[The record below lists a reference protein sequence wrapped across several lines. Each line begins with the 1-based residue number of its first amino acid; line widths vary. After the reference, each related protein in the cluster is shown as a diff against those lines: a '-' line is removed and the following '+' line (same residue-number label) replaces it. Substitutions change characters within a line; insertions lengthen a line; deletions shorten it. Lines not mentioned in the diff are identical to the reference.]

1 MSSAGGAAA
10 AADSAAA
17 AAHADAHACPLLS
30 LDDALLQCL
39 CARLALRDLARLRA
53 TCTRLAAAGA
63 GALATLTTLDVSPF
77 GRAAG
82 GALRMAALRCGALT
96 HLCADEVHPVT
107 DADVAALLSRA
118 GGSLTA
124 LQLRG
129 LRHVSNDAML
139 ALGRAGPCRLRELS
153 LAGCRRVGDG
163 GLAGLLLL
171 SHPCGGAAASLTRLD
186 LSDTAVSDAGVR
198 LLGACPSLAHVALGF
213 TLLADGVRFQFA
225 GGGGGG
231 GGGGEGASAG
241 VSASRVAASITAAGI
256 CAWLRASAAAAAPG
270 AAPLR
275 SLALPHRGAVRGP
288 ELLAALCECCP
299 LLGSLDVR
307 STRLD
312 GAALL
317 RAFAAAPGAACAHTL
332 LAGTLA
338 SSCDDDDLQLL
349 AASCVS
355 LRALDLSNHDAV
367 SDDGLA
373 ALAALPALEE
383 LTLVRNSRVTRAGT
397 CALARYATRPLG
409 LPRLKCDAMCAID
422 AGVCMLF
429 LKLTH
434 ARCRRA

>member
-1 MSSAGGAAA
+1 
-10 AADSAAA
+10 
-17 AAHADAHACPLLS
+17 
-30 LDDALLQCL
+30 
-39 CARLALRDLARLRA
+39 
-53 TCTRLAAAGA
+53 
-63 GALATLTTLDVSPF
+63 
-77 GRAAG
+77 
-82 GALRMAALRCGALT
+82 
-96 HLCADEVHPVT
+96 
-107 DADVAALLSRA
+107 VAALLSRA

-171 SHPCGGAAASLTRLD
+171 SHPCGAASSLTRLD
-186 LSDTAVSDAGVR
+186 LCDTAVSDAGVR
-198 LLGACPSLAHVALGF
+198 LLGACPSLAHVSLGF

-241 VSASRVAASITAAGI
+241 VSASRVAASVTAAGI
-256 CAWLRASAAAAAPG
+256 CAWLRASAAAAAPA

-299 LLGSLDVR
+299 LLDSLDVR

-312 GAALL
+312 GSALL
-317 RAFAAAPGAACAHTL
+317 RAFAAAPGAPSAHTL

-349 AASCVS
+349 AASCAS
-355 LRALDLSNHDAV
+355 LRVLDLSNHDAV

-373 ALAALPALEE
+373 ALSALQALEE
-383 LTLVRNSRVTRAGT
+383 LTLVRNSRATRAGALRAKKRDT
-397 CALARYATRPLG
+397 ACVRPFCATAALAMRRTRS
-409 LPRLKCDAMCAID
+409 
-422 AGVCMLF
+422 ML
-429 LKLTH
+429 LSCSL
-434 ARCRRA
+434 CC